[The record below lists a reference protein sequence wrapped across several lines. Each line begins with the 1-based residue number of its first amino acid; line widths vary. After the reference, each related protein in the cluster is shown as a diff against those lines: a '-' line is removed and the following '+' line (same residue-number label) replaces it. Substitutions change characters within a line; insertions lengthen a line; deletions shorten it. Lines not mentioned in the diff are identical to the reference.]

1 MTLKTATITVEN
13 KHLAL
18 YSVFFYET
26 SLIVLAHTSSVPQK
40 SLGQEDFPLHL
51 PLSVLT
57 HISRILTCAQ
67 HEHMT

>member
-18 YSVFFYET
+18 YSVFYET

-40 SLGQEDFPLHL
+40 SLGQEDFLLHL

-57 HISRILTCAQ
+57 HISRILTCTR